1 MTVHRGDH
9 LLGQN
14 IHLTCSAA
22 PIRDVE
28 GRIIAALDASC
39 CSAEDSRATQSHARA
54 LVSTSARIIE
64 NQLFLHQFLDQRVLR
79 FHHRPE
85 YIALPHEALL
95 AVDEDGKVIAVNQ
108 ATLDLL
114 GADARSDLVGRPLE
128 ELIGGELERLLV
140 ADQPTEIIHPFR
152 DSRHGMRFYGALHNG
167 DRAIPNRHSG
177 ITVAPTRQDPDA
189 CRGELCDLDTLA
201 GRDLVMQKSAHRA
214 RRVMNKHIPIILT
227 GETGTGKELFS
238 RAVHVASERRE
249 RPFVALNCAA
259 IPESL
264 IESELFGYKHGA
276 FTGARKEGRRGKII
290 ESSGGTLFLDE
301 IGDMPV
307 TMQSRLLRVLE
318 TQEVVPLGAE
328 RSIEVDLNIIAASH
342 RDLLQLVDDGLFRED
357 LFYRLNGITLYLT
370 PLRNRCDLR
379 DLVLKILAVENDT
392 GIDLE
397 VSLEAISALLSY
409 RWPGNIRQLR
419 NVIRTAVAL
428 CEDGVIVRDDLNLPP
443 PGCDRDP
450 LSDSIDDELS
460 AFVDQD
466 TEEANPLHSAEH
478 QVIQSSLEANDWN
491 VSRTADALHMS
502 RNTLYRKMR
511 KHGLER
517 ERMS

>member
-1 MTVHRGDH
+1 M
-9 LLGQN
+9 
-14 IHLTCSAA
+14 
-22 PIRDVE
+22 
-28 GRIIAALDASC
+28 
-39 CSAEDSRATQSHARA
+39 
-54 LVSTSARIIE
+54 
-64 NQLFLHQFLDQRVLR
+64 
-79 FHHRPE
+79 
-85 YIALPHEALL
+85 
-95 AVDEDGKVIAVNQ
+95 
-108 ATLDLL
+108 
-114 GADARSDLVGRPLE
+114 
-128 ELIGGELERLLV
+128 
-140 ADQPTEIIHPFR
+140 
-152 DSRHGMRFYGALHNG
+152 
-167 DRAIPNRHSG
+167 
-177 ITVAPTRQDPDA
+177 
-189 CRGELCDLDTLA
+189 
-201 GRDLVMQKSAHRA
+201 
-214 RRVMNKHIPIILT
+214 
-227 GETGTGKELFS
+227 
-238 RAVHVASERRE
+238 
-249 RPFVALNCAA
+249 
-259 IPESL
+259 
-264 IESELFGYKHGA
+264 
-276 FTGARKEGRRGKII
+276 
-290 ESSGGTLFLDE
+290 
-301 IGDMPV
+301 
-307 TMQSRLLRVLE
+307 
-318 TQEVVPLGAE
+318 
-328 RSIEVDLNIIAASH
+328 
-342 RDLLQLVDDGLFRED
+342 
-357 LFYRLNGITLYLT
+357 NGITLYLT